1 MYLFRE
7 SVEAGGLMSYGP
19 SFHDLGRRA
28 ASYVDRLLK
37 GAKPSE
43 LPIELAAS
51 SPRRSPQ
58 PSKVHQIGYL
68 ISGSPPSRRT
78 GYKPRGQEH

>member
-58 PSKVHQIGYL
+58 RQARSSH
-68 ISGSPPSRRT
+68 RRSIRSDT
-78 GYKPRGQEH
+78 